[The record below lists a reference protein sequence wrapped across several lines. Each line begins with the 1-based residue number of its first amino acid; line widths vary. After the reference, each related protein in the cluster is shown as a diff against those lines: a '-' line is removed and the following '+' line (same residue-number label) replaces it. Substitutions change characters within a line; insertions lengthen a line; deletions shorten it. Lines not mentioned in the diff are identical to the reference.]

1 MRRRTF
7 LIGAA
12 AAAGGLVVGYRAWA
26 KSFDRQAVDLV
37 ANDEGHLLAG
47 WLKIAPDDTVTVYIP
62 HIDMGQGTH
71 TALAMLAAEELDA
84 DWSKVRTKRA
94 PGEKPFANRFLARG
108 WILGDREFPVVDG
121 AVDMVFIEAARQIN
135 LQITGGSTAVRFTGR
150 FGMRFAGAA
159 ARAMLVEAAAD
170 RWDVPAQRISVR
182 DGVVSD
188 PVTGQ
193 SASFGELAEAAAELP
208 VPRDPPFKDQ
218 ATWRL
223 AGTSPLRADIPPK
236 TIGAFEYGIDFKLPG
251 MLHAAVRSAPGAW
264 RQAFVGRR
272 RAGQSDVRCCRR
284 RHDRARRRRHRGRL
298 VAGTPGARRAR
309 SAVRRRQPGRPRR
322 GCADRRTGSSA
333 GERRTRGAVR
343 GGRRGRSLFAR
354 PRQADRSHLPH
365 ALAASRG
372 DGADQRHG
380 AIRRRQAH
388 RLGRRAGCAGNEGA
402 ADGAFGSERRCC
414 RVPRPGCRRRV
425 RPPCSAIGRLYG
437 TCRGAGARCLAP
449 SGEAD
454 PASRGGVHAGR
465 ISPSAGD
472 THLGPAR
479 RGRAARRLVAD
490 LPRRPD
496 PQRRFC
502 SSLSHSEPVAP
513 LGRVCHPFA
522 HRRMARRRAYA
533 ARLLDGILHRRTRAR
548 RRARSLPIPAGAAR
562 PRIARQRVLDAPPN
576 SADGPSRPAR
586 ARDAASPSP
595 RATARSRP
603 MSSRS

>member
-170 RWDVPAQRISVR
+170 RWDVPAQCISVR

-193 SASFGELAEAAAELP
+193 SASFGELAQAAAEFP

-236 TIGAFEYGIDFKLPG
+236 TIGAFEYGIDFQLPG
-251 MLHAAVRSAPGAW
+251 MLHAAVRSAPVHG
-264 RQAFVGRR
+264 
-272 RAGQSDVRCCRR
+272 
-284 RHDRARRRRHRGRL
+284 GRL
-298 VAGTPGARRAR
+298 LSVDATPARAMSGVVDVVATERAVAVIADLSNEQQFVPKDERHSER
-309 SAVRRRQPGRPRR
+309 SIVN
-322 GCADRRTGSSA
+322 
-333 GERRTRGAVR
+333 
-343 GGRRGRSLFAR
+343 RRGRQLLESPTRETPKSNSFQTVPSFTSAR
-354 PRQADRSHLPH
+354 KRLRGLT
-365 ALAASRG
+365 SRWTTPT
-372 DGADQRHG
+372 ACT
-380 AIRRRQAH
+380 A
-388 RLGRRAGCAGNEGA
+388 
-402 ADGAFGSERRCC
+402 
-414 RVPRPGCRRRV
+414 
-425 RPPCSAIGRLYG
+425 
-437 TCRGAGARCLAP
+437 
-449 SGEAD
+449 
-454 PASRGGVHAGR
+454 
-465 ISPSAGD
+465 
-472 THLGPAR
+472 
-479 RGRAARRLVAD
+479 
-490 LPRRPD
+490 
-496 PQRRFC
+496 
-502 SSLSHSEPVAP
+502 
-513 LGRVCHPFA
+513 
-522 HRRMARRRAYA
+522 
-533 ARLLDGILHRRTRAR
+533 
-548 RRARSLPIPAGAAR
+548 
-562 PRIARQRVLDAPPN
+562 
-576 SADGPSRPAR
+576 SRPAAISR
-586 ARDAASPSP
+586 AIFKSSG
-595 RATARSRP
+595 T
-603 MSSRS
+603 SSRSRRINEPRSVPRSSSMTM